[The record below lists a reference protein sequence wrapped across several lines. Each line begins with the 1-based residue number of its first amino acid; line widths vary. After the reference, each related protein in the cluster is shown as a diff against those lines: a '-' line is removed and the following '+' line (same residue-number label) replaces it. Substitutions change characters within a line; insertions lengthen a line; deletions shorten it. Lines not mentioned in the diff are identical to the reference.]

1 MCCLFGL
8 VDVKHSLSAREK
20 SWILSILGICAEV
33 RGTDATGYSYNHRG
47 KLIIRKKAV
56 AARNMDFEIPEDAYV
71 IMGHTRMT
79 TQGAATH
86 QRNNHP
92 FLGKLPHT
100 QFALAHNGILT
111 NDRQLHLKEQLPRT
125 EIETDSYVAVQLLEQ
140 EKSLDFTSLR
150 NMAEK
155 VQGTFTFTV
164 MDQKN
169 RLHIAKG
176 NNPLCLY
183 YFTAGFYLYASTK
196 EILET
201 ALEAMGYL
209 ELPHEEIPISNGE
222 ILKIAPNGQRSSAWF
237 QPPASMHYYM
247 PFYDDAWEDVW
258 YSMEQKE
265 PEGYRKFLMEYS
277 QSFGIPESQMQYLH
291 QSGLS
296 DLDLEEC
303 IWDPSFRS
311 FWLSE
316 LSYYDEMEDFDEYE
330 CIASLPR

>member
-1 MCCLFGL
+1 
-8 VDVKHSLSAREK
+8 
-20 SWILSILGICAEV
+20 
-33 RGTDATGYSYNHRG
+33 
-47 KLIIRKKAV
+47 
-56 AARNMDFEIPEDAYV
+56 
-71 IMGHTRMT
+71 MT

-125 EIETDSYVAVQLLEQ
+125 EIETESYVAVQLLEQ

-169 RLHIAKG
+169 RLYIAKG

-303 IWDPSFRS
+303 IWDLSFRS

-316 LSYYDEMEDFDEYE
+316 LGYYDEMEDYDEYGSQFGISLRIDVNSPPRRGLGQKICLNSIWNTARKQRLKRFPSINSPDV
-330 CIASLPR
+330 CILYQPCKQENFSVTVFSSKVSLELD